1 MKKISKPVMT
11 AKIGYMTVSV
21 MMLVIGMIFIV
32 KPETSITAA
41 YRILGITAL
50 LSGAIKLTGYFSKD
64 LYRLAFQH
72 DLAFGILL
80 CTIGV
85 IALAKPAKVI
95 SAAHLA
101 AGIVI
106 IADGLFK
113 IQTAFDSKRFG
124 LKTWWIIA
132 LLADLA
138 FAAGVLLIVNPIKA
152 AAGMT
157 VILGISLLL
166 DGLLN
171 FCVAFVAVKAEKNCY
186 IDADYQVE
194 ERND

>member
-1 MKKISKPVMT
+1 MT